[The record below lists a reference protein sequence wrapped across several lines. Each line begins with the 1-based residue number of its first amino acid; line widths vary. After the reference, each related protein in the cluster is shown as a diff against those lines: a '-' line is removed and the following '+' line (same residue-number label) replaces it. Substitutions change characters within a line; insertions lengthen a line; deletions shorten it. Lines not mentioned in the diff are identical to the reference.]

1 MTVRTRIAPSPTGS
15 PHIGTAYIA
24 LFNYAFARK
33 NGGQFILRIEDT
45 DQSRST
51 RESEQEILDAL
62 NWLGIPW
69 DEGPDKGGPCGP
81 YRQSERT
88 AIYRE
93 HALSLVEKGKAYPCF
108 CGEARLREL
117 RRRQAEA
124 GQDKL
129 GYDGL
134 CGGLDPAEAGRRMR
148 AGEPHVIRLRV
159 PAEGEC
165 AFKDRFREEVRI
177 PWNTIDHQVLLKSD
191 GFPTYHLANVVDDHL
206 MGITHVIRGEEWISS
221 TPKHLLIYG
230 AFGWTPPEFAHLP
243 LLRNPDKSKLSKRKN
258 PTSILYYRRAG
269 YLPAALRNYLGLL
282 AYSLPD
288 GRERFSL
295 DDMAATFD
303 FSRVSLGGPIFDPQK
318 LRAFNGA
325 YIRGMAP
332 GELMGECRKWMLN
345 DDAWLKAISMAQPR
359 LALLSDLVPMTAFLF
374 SDRPGP
380 AAADLAAAC
389 GGDAEL
395 AAQRLKLAQWECEK
409 SAAWN
414 KDVARGIFDKIAG
427 KENVRLKDLLRLFF
441 LALSGAEVSLPIFDS
456 MELLGRD
463 MVVRR
468 IQYALEALDA
478 AGTPLKGKALKALS
492 ERYEAAYCAAQQ
504 G

>member
-33 NGGQFILRIEDT
+33 NNGQFILRIEDT

-51 RESEQEILDAL
+51 RESEREILDAL
-62 NWLGIPW
+62 NWIGIPW

-81 YRQSERT
+81 YRQSERA

-93 HALSLVEKGKAYPCF
+93 HALRLVETGMAYPCF
-108 CGEARLREL
+108 CTPERLDEL
-117 RRRQAEA
+117 RRSQAKA

-134 CGGLDPAEAGRRMR
+134 CASLDPAEAGRRMA

-165 AFKDRFREEVRI
+165 AFKDRFREMVRI
-177 PWNTIDHQVLLKSD
+177 PWNTIDQQILLKSD

-221 TPKHLLIYG
+221 TPKHLLLYK

-295 DDMAATFD
+295 DEMAASFD
-303 FSRVSLGGPIFDPQK
+303 FDRVSLGGPIFDPQK

-325 YIRGMAP
+325 YIRDLAP
-332 GELMGECRKWMLN
+332 GELMSECRKWLLN
-345 DDAWLKAISMAQPR
+345 EETWQKALPLAQPR

-374 SDRPGP
+374 ADRPAV
-380 AAADLAAAC
+380 AAAELAAAG
-389 GGDAEL
+389 GGDPATT
-395 AAQRLKLAQWECEK
+395 AQRLKLAQWECEK
-409 SAAWN
+409 CAAWN
-414 KDVARGIFDKIAG
+414 KDIAQRIFNNMAE
-427 KENVRLKDLLRLFF
+427 KENLKLKDLLRPFF

-468 IQYALEALDA
+468 IQYALETLEA

-492 ERYEAAYCAAQQ
+492 ERYETDYCAPR
-504 G
+504 